1 MKILLNKYTP
11 TLAKLNYLADQDAIV
26 IAPLDTQKKYEKYL
40 MKGNRLPKIIYL
52 EDYTLS
58 ENLLMWIV

>member
-26 IAPLDTQKKYEKYL
+26 IAPLDTQKNMKIPYE
-40 MKGNRLPKIIYL
+40 R
-52 EDYTLS
+52 
-58 ENLLMWIV
+58 